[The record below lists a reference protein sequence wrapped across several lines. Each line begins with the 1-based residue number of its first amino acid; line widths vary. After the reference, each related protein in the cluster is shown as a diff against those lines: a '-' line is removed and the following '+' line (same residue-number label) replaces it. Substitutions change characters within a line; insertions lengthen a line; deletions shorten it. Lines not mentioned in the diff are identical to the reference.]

1 MLGLPITA
9 KQRWS
14 MGNVGTAGSTLS
26 STIQSEDTW
35 QGLAPIPRPLVEPSE
50 DVSTIRVMYQLNY
63 HYLGE

>member
-1 MLGLPITA
+1 
-9 KQRWS
+9 

-50 DVSTIRVMYQLNY
+50 DVSTIIVMYLLNY
-63 HYLGE
+63 FI